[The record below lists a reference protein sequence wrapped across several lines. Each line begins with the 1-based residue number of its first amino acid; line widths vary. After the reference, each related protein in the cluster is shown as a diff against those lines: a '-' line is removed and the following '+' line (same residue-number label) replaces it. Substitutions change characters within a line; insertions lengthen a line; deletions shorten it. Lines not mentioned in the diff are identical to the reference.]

1 MMKLIYRCSFV
12 ALFAFAALLVSCSKD
27 NDDIKST
34 PKEEQKEPE
43 KFAKL
48 KLSTTQL
55 TIQLGNKATINI
67 LEGSGDYNCQMAD
80 TKVATAVLENNIIT
94 INSIAIGKSNLIVTD
109 KKSNEQVKVEISVTE
124 AATPMPDGVIVK
136 DHILY
141 KWPQELVPADGKIIL
156 EEGIVGI
163 ECEAFRESPV
173 REVVFPSTLKFI
185 RKHAFIYCNDLKKA
199 ILPAHLETLGEGAF
213 LQCHALEEV
222 SVPQSVKEIKQNIF
236 AYCDQLHKVT
246 LEEGLETIG
255 ESMFYGC
262 KALTEIKLPVSLRQ
276 IQNNAFCSCTSLK
289 SIVIPNNITKIEET
303 TFNTLEAV
311 RKIISEAEHYLE
323 VMKNTQ

>member
-94 INSIAIGKSNLIVTD
+94 INSIAI
-109 KKSNEQVKVEISVTE
+109 
-124 AATPMPDGVIVK
+124 
-136 DHILY
+136 
-141 KWPQELVPADGKIIL
+141 
-156 EEGIVGI
+156 
-163 ECEAFRESPV
+163 
-173 REVVFPSTLKFI
+173 
-185 RKHAFIYCNDLKKA
+185 
-199 ILPAHLETLGEGAF
+199 
-213 LQCHALEEV
+213 
-222 SVPQSVKEIKQNIF
+222 
-236 AYCDQLHKVT
+236 
-246 LEEGLETIG
+246 
-255 ESMFYGC
+255 
-262 KALTEIKLPVSLRQ
+262 
-276 IQNNAFCSCTSLK
+276 
-289 SIVIPNNITKIEET
+289 
-303 TFNTLEAV
+303 
-311 RKIISEAEHYLE
+311 
-323 VMKNTQ
+323 